1 VPDEPAPV
9 VPATESAAAKP
20 EPTRAGGF
28 LLNERP
34 NQPLDGEQLFRQAIA
49 PPPSATPA
57 SDSTGQPLGADVTS
71 GGMDNVTLCR
81 LAGIALVVFGL
92 LALNSTREI
101 PLPAA
106 LIVGGLVLAVYIGS
120 PARLKREQ
128 IVDRW
133 DMLMDGA
140 TGRRSEVMQ
149 GTVTR
154 IDSQQLPQI
163 HHETRDLAAS
173 LLRAST
179 RPFLVVTHSGNRRL
193 APYRMHVS
201 VRDYGTA
208 LQASWYLSYH
218 RSFFEKLIP
227 DPLVK
232 LDLFDEQDL
241 RAYAT
246 TVHHAFLDAVV
257 DLMVALGKDA
267 STLKRDSRGFLGIS

>member
-1 VPDEPAPV
+1 
-9 VPATESAAAKP
+9 
-20 EPTRAGGF
+20 
-28 LLNERP
+28 
-34 NQPLDGEQLFRQAIA
+34 
-49 PPPSATPA
+49 
-57 SDSTGQPLGADVTS
+57 
-71 GGMDNVTLCR
+71 
-81 LAGIALVVFGL
+81 
-92 LALNSTREI
+92 
-101 PLPAA
+101 
-106 LIVGGLVLAVYIGS
+106 
-120 PARLKREQ
+120 
-128 IVDRW
+128 
-133 DMLMDGA
+133 
-140 TGRRSEVMQ
+140 MQ
-149 GTVTR
+149 GTIAR
-154 IDSQQLPQI
+154 IDGQQLPQI
-163 HHETRDLAAS
+163 QHETRDLAAS

-179 RPFLVVTHSGNRRL
+179 RPFLVVTHRGNRRL

-257 DLMVALGKDA
+257 DLLVSLGKDA